1 MARSAP
7 SRRET
12 APALTSAR
20 TSRSLLAP
28 PESVVAL
35 VFSLRLTHYPRSL
48 WIGEYFR
55 GSLELAV
62 KCVRIADK
70 QEATV
75 VTRPLHVLTL
85 KWFRRLFRQLDSI
98 WMLSFAFVLLGK
110 NFYEP

>member
-55 GSLELAV
+55 GSLDS
-62 KCVRIADK
+62 R
-70 QEATV
+70 Q
-75 VTRPLHVLTL
+75 
-85 KWFRRLFRQLDSI
+85 RRQRDAE
-98 WMLSFAFVLLGK
+98 LSFVPVKPSRERPPAHRALHRDFAAVSEKLRRIPKVLRGR
-110 NFYEP
+110 E